1 MSAEPRIG
9 LEPSW
14 RERVGDYLLREDM
27 QALAAFLRERQA
39 AGARIH
45 PPGREMFAAFDATP
59 FDATRV
65 VILGQDP
72 YHGPGQAHGLSFSVR
87 PGVAVPPSLRNIYK
101 ELQHD
106 LGIAPPAHGCLLPW
120 AHRGVL
126 LLNAVLSVE
135 QGNAGAHVGRGWEG
149 FTDHVVAT
157 LNREREGLVFL
168 LWGAYAQKKG
178 AIIDRSRHRVLQAP
192 HPSPLSAHRGFLGCG
207 HFSAASHYLVRRG
220 GTPMDWSLPESPHQ
234 LDLDTDITQRGNGL
248 SASRKQDTENLSEV

>member
-1 MSAEPRIG
+1 MARDNPIRHNPIR

-27 QALAAFLRERQA
+27 RALAAFLRERQG

-45 PPGREMFAAFDATP
+45 PPAREMFGAFDATP
-59 FDATRV
+59 FDDVRV

-101 ELQHD
+101 ELERD
-106 LGIAPPAHGCLLPW
+106 LGLAMPTHGCLLPW

-135 QGNAGAHVGRGWEG
+135 EASPGAHVGMGWEG

-157 LNREREGLVFL
+157 LNRERDGLVFL

-178 AIIDRSRHRVLQAP
+178 AIIDRQRHRVLRAP
-192 HPSPLSAHRGFLGCG
+192 HPSPLSAHRGFIGCG
-207 HFSAASHYLVRRG
+207 HFSAANQYLARRG
-220 GTPMDWSLPESPHQ
+220 GSPMDWSLPEVAS
-234 LDLDTDITQRGNGL
+234 LGASERTD
-248 SASRKQDTENLSEV
+248 